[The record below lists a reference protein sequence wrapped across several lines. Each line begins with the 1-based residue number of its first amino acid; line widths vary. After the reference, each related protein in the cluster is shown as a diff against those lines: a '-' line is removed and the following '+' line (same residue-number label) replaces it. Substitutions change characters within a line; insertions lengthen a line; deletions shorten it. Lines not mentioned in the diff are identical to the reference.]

1 MEALDLTKQPPRSP
15 YEKLGGLYMMPRTI
29 DKLRALLPSGN
40 SGAYHIDGLS
50 RRLLDAIGVKEED
63 LLKAVASARSDDDV
77 AAWLQQHADRSK
89 YDEINQ
95 VLSKRSVDDVVDKEG
110 FNKKYPLARSSKS
123 KLLFDL
129 MLEDDRAN
137 FAEKSRS

>member
-15 YEKLGGLYMMPRTI
+15 YEKLDGLYMMPRTL
-29 DKLRALLPSGN
+29 DKLRATLPG
-40 SGAYHIDGLS
+40 GKAGDYHVDGLS

-77 AAWLQQHADRSK
+77 AAWLLQHADHSK
-89 YDEINQ
+89 YDEINR
-95 VLSKRSVDDVVDKEG
+95 VLSQRSYEDIVDKDS
-110 FNKKYPLARSSKS
+110 FNKKYPQARSSKY

-129 MLEDDRAN
+129 VLEDDRAN
-137 FAEKSRS
+137 FAEKSRP